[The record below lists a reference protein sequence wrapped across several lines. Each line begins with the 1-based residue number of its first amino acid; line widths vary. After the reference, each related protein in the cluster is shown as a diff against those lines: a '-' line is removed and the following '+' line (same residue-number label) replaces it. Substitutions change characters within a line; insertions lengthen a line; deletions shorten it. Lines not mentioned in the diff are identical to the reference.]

1 MIYTVYDTETGVI
14 KQVTH
19 INPDALSRVLQEG
32 EAAYDGEVDTSTY
45 DRIVDGA
52 PVAAVVEF
60 NATQHAR
67 IIRNL
72 MLEAC
77 DWTQSVDAPLTD
89 AKKEEWRTYRQALRD
104 LPANVGDCTSEA
116 EVDEVL
122 PSKPD

>member
-1 MIYTVYDTETGVI
+1 MIYTVYDIATGVI

-19 INPDALSRVLQEG
+19 INPDALPRVLQEG
-32 EAAYDGEVDTSTY
+32 EAAYEGEVDTSIY
-45 DRIVDGA
+45 DRIEDGA
-52 PVAAVVEF
+52 PVAAVKAF
-60 NATQHAR
+60 DPARHAR

-77 DWTQSVDAPLTD
+77 DWTQSIDAPLTD

-104 LPANVGDCTSEA
+104 LPASVGDCTSEA